1 MERLKK
7 MVRPVGALL
16 VALIA
21 VTLAAGC
28 SGAPAI
34 FTPSELKVMLADALV
49 ATSGAT
55 SFHHAMAL
63 NVNGDTPGDAETPGN
78 FQVNMTSQGTADIPA
93 DEMQTD
99 LKISFG
105 MKLGDQDLSMQ
116 DVAATIYQ
124 VDGYLYLKPDQE
136 NGTWRRTAVSPE
148 LTQAFG
154 MNLVQGQFAMLASP
168 VSIEYLR
175 DEKVDGAAC
184 RVLSVMPDTDLLVQ
198 WLRAQGALPSEDIDW
213 SKAEALAKLFQDV
226 TVQVWVDKDAK
237 FIRRMTAAI
246 TAVITPDMTNDPSSG
261 QPNLSVDIA
270 LDLTLSDYN
279 KAVDITLPPDARNAP
294 EVAPEN
300 FTFT

>member
-1 MERLKK
+1 MERLRKLI
-7 MVRPVGALL
+7 RPAAALL
-16 VALIA
+16 VAVIA
-21 VTLAAGC
+21 VTLAASC
-28 SGAPAI
+28 SGGPATFAPN
-34 FTPSELKVMLADALV
+34 ELKAMLADALV
-49 ATSGAT
+49 ATSGAAF
-55 SFHHAMAL
+55 FHHDMTL
-63 NVNGDTPGDAETPGN
+63 NMNGDTPGDAETPGN
-78 FQVNMTSQGTADIPA
+78 FQVNMTSQGVADVTA

-99 LKISFG
+99 LEISFG

-175 DEKVDGAAC
+175 DEKVGGAAC
-184 RVLSVMPDTDLLVQ
+184 RVLSVIPDTGLLIQ

-237 FIRRMTAAI
+237 FIRKMTAAI
-246 TAVITPDMTNDPSSG
+246 TAVITPDMTSDPSSG

-270 LDLTLSDYN
+270 LALTLSDYN
-279 KAVDITLPPDARNAP
+279 KTVDITLPPDARNAP